1 MRNRNNQVILR
12 LSDKEYEYFKKQV
25 EVSGLSMNV
34 YMIHLITGYKIKE
47 RRPQDY
53 GKLAYEL
60 SRIGNNINQ
69 IAYKANA
76 TNSVGKDD
84 AEAALLLVKK
94 CVRMLRNI

>member
-12 LSDKEYEYFKKQV
+12 LSDKEYEYFKRQV

-53 GKLAYEL
+53 
-60 SRIGNNINQ
+60 
-69 IAYKANA
+69 
-76 TNSVGKDD
+76 
-84 AEAALLLVKK
+84 
-94 CVRMLRNI
+94 